1 MKNTWTLLKNEILHQ
16 CSIDRKPISGQNWIE
31 EEFRSFIDAIDIG
44 TPIEMTV
51 ELAAQS
57 VEVITAA
64 YHSAASGQTVNIT

>member
-1 MKNTWTLLKNEILHQ
+1 MVSCKKNRW
-16 CSIDRKPISGQNWIE
+16 KPISGQNWIE